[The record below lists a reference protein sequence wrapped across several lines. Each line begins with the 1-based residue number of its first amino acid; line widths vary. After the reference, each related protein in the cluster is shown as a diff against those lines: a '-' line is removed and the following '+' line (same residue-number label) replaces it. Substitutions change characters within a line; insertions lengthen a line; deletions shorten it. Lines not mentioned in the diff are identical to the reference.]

1 MIELGFTFI
10 AGAILG
16 AVGFAL
22 ILKNN
27 PKLQKMFNLVSDKT
41 EKILE
46 DKLDTDL

>member
-1 MIELGFTFI
+1 MINLLIAFG
-10 AGAILG
+10 AGAVVG
-16 AVGFAL
+16 ALGFAL

-27 PKLQKMFNLVSDKT
+27 PKLQKLFNSTSDKA